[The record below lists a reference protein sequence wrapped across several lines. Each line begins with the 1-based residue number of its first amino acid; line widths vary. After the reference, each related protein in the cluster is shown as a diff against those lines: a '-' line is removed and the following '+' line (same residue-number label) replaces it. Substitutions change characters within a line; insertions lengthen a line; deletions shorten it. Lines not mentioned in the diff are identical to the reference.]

1 MNSHSPLYNAFIHI
15 HIIAELPQKDER
27 GINKQVH
34 CAHHSVHTQ
43 YYYVVNYWQEPN
55 TGKHNATVGSNLKRK
70 RCGSCQG
77 CLAKD
82 CMVCKFCHDKKKYG
96 GLGKLKQCCEKK
108 KCTTHVQEAKS
119 KLPRIFQQPTAIHAD
134 PEPASTV
141 EPPNKGHFG
150 NGHFVLFS
158 EAVPISEAC
167 HCLTI

>member
-1 MNSHSPLYNAFIHI
+1 MREAS
-15 HIIAELPQKDER
+15 
-27 GINKQVH
+27 INKYIVH
-34 CAHHSVHTQ
+34 VYIHHSVHTQ
-43 YYYVVNYWQEPN
+43 YYYVVNYWQELN

-134 PEPASTV
+134 PEPASIRDIQPKKPSNIVTH
-141 EPPNKGHFG
+141 EE
-150 NGHFVLFS
+150 FVKVKHVH
-158 EAVPISEAC
+158 VPTFWATYKYNSP
-167 HCLTI
+167 HCIVHLGILQP